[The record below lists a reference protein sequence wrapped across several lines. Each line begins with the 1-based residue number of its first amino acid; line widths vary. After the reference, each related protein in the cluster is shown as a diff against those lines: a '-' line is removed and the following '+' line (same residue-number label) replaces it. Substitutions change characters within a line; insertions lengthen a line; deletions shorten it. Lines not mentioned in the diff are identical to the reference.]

1 MIPALLARLISGLGV
16 AAVEGEETAVLA
28 RIAGRVGI
36 DIEGE
41 GEDIEIT
48 IPVDS
53 TAIQSIGYRAD
64 TITVTFRRGG
74 SRSYDFPGTAE
85 EFVAFAL
92 APSKG
97 AFFNAH
103 FRDR

>member
-1 MIPALLARLISGLGV
+1 MIPALLARLITGLGV
-16 AAVEGEETAVLA
+16 AAVEGEEASVLA
-28 RIAGRVGI
+28 RIAGQAGIRV
-36 DIEGE
+36 EGE
-41 GEDIEIT
+41 AEDMEIT

-53 TAIQSIGYRAD
+53 TAISSIGYHQE

-74 SRSYDFPGTAE
+74 SLSYDFPGTPE

-97 AFFNAH
+97 QFFNAH
-103 FRDR
+103 FKDR